1 MSAEETVSTSI
12 TTKPDKT
19 TEIDEAVE
27 FEERARRAARAKF
40 AEWGRLEKEQHPRRI
55 LCFSI
60 AVGLIAF
67 LLILFLY
74 YQSAAGTG

>member
-1 MSAEETVSTSI
+1 M
-12 TTKPDKT
+12 TTKPET

-40 AEWGRLEKEQHPRRI
+40 AEWGRLEKEQRPRRI
-55 LCFSI
+55 LWFSI
-60 AVGLIAF
+60 AVVITTS

-74 YQSAAGTG
+74 YQSTAGTG